1 MVVSAIPF
9 LLPLLFQTVF
19 NWSPIRSGALVLF
32 IFVGN
37 IAIKPATT
45 AIYRRYGFRRTLLV
59 ASTTLAGTTV
69 LFAGLMQSTPL
80 PVIALIALVSGAARS
95 LGLTGLSTL
104 MVADVP
110 TEQLPSA
117 NAMAATVQQLFSGLG
132 VAAASV
138 FLRAST
144 LVIGNDDQ
152 RAAYAIAFL
161 ATGGLA
167 LIATAI
173 LRQLRPAAGAGLAS
187 RAQTP
192 ARS

>member
-1 MVVSAIPF
+1 
-9 LLPLLFQTVF
+9 
-19 NWSPIRSGALVLF
+19 
-32 IFVGN
+32 
-37 IAIKPATT
+37 
-45 AIYRRYGFRRTLLV
+45 
-59 ASTTLAGTTV
+59 
-69 LFAGLMQSTPL
+69 
-80 PVIALIALVSGAARS
+80 
-95 LGLTGLSTL
+95 